1 MRFDLDHSKLAVC
14 VVPEA
19 RPLPLL
25 RLLDQPA
32 LHRVAVHIAKFLDPL
47 LFAPDV
53 EIVVTALPEL
63 NLSTLLQLARGLLFQ
78 HLERNRQRRPARLA
92 DKQMNMLRHQNIT
105 SNHKAVPHTHGLKL
119 TLEDAV
125 CRRRAR
131 QRLTTIT
138 TERDKVKTAA
148 LLVTDELHH
157 NWRILYPPMSEVHAS
172 PPFARKEAKD
182 RAPSVVGWLRF
193 QKLRVRHPPTG
204 VVPSPEVVI
213 S

>member
-1 MRFDLDHSKLAVC
+1 
-14 VVPEA
+14 
-19 RPLPLL
+19 
-25 RLLDQPA
+25 
-32 LHRVAVHIAKFLDPL
+32 
-47 LFAPDV
+47 
-53 EIVVTALPEL
+53 
-63 NLSTLLQLARGLLFQ
+63 LARGLLFQ

-148 LLVTDELHH
+148 LL
-157 NWRILYPPMSEVHAS
+157 
-172 PPFARKEAKD
+172 
-182 RAPSVVGWLRF
+182 
-193 QKLRVRHPPTG
+193 
-204 VVPSPEVVI
+204 
-213 S
+213 